1 MKIKIIM
8 LCGLVSGAFASGT
21 PVFDAA
27 NLAQNIKLV
36 ASQAAEYKN
45 QLEQYKN
52 MLENTKSLTTYQW
65 DDANSIIT
73 NLINTTDTIDYYK
86 QEAGSLDAYLNR
98 YQSEEYYSK
107 TKFNQAEMA
116 RFKQNQMAASVAQKR
131 ANDAMLRGIDK
142 QQKNI
147 KSDSAKLKTLQAHA
161 QNAQGQKQAIQAAS
175 QLASAQNHQ
184 LLQIRSL
191 MIAENNANAI
201 RAASVANKE
210 AVLAAGDEQF
220 RRGQFKKSTPKSW

>member
-1 MKIKIIM
+1 MKIKIM
-8 LCGLVSGAFASGT
+8 FLWGLVSVVSASGA
-21 PVFDAA
+21 PVFDVA
-27 NLAQNIKLV
+27 NWAQNIKMI
-36 ASQAAEYKN
+36 ANQAAEYKN
-45 QLEQYKN
+45 QLDQYNN
-52 MLENTKSLTTYQW
+52 MIENTKSLTSYQW

-116 RFKQNQMAASVAQKR
+116 RLKQNRMAASVAQKR

-175 QLASAQNHQ
+175 QLASTQNHQ

-191 MIAENNANAI
+191 MIAEHNANAT
-201 RAASVANKE
+201 RAASDANKE
-210 AVLAAGDEQF
+210 AVLAAGDERF
-220 RRGQFKKSTPKSW
+220 RAGQFKKSTPKSW